1 MEHEKID
8 GDDFIKLMNGE
19 SLDDNTAAPVSEN
32 SDTAPAD
39 CEDTAEATG
48 DNNNETNE

>member
-8 GDDFIKLMNGE
+8 GDDFVKLMNGE

-32 SDTAPAD
+32 SDTAPD
-39 CEDTAEATG
+39 VSEDTAEATD

>member
-8 GDDFIKLMNGE
+8 GEDFYKLMNGE
-19 SLDDNTAAPVSEN
+19 PLDDNTVAPVSEN

>member
-19 SLDDNTAAPVSEN
+19 PLDDNTAAPSAKH
-32 SDTAPAD
+32 SDTASAD
-39 CEDTAEATG
+39 CDTAEATG
-48 DNNNETNE
+48 DNETNE

>member
-8 GDDFIKLMNGE
+8 GDDFIKLMNSE
-19 SLDDNTAAPVSEN
+19 SLDDNTVAPVIEN

-39 CEDTAEATG
+39 CEDTAEVAG